1 MTTTVLLYENA
12 KSQDINIKELST
24 YLRKKIVKWQA
35 VITVTVFIISVIW
48 ENISVGV
55 ATVILCMILPQITI
69 NLYFLYFNRRFAENQ

>member
-24 YLRKKIVKWQA
+24 YLRKKIVKWQT
-35 VITVTVFIISVIW
+35 VIAVTVFIISVIW

-55 ATVILCMILPQITI
+55 ATVI
-69 NLYFLYFNRRFAENQ
+69 